1 MSSQI
6 TKENLLNFTH
16 QLHCKL
22 RGAKGIKLTGLPALN
37 EIENILFFRFMEER
51 KEIRDIPN
59 EIKFTKICEKYATDE
74 KIQEDNKIPTLSERN
89 CYKLWVDFYD
99 GTNQDC
105 ILIKYFGNQQVKK
118 YIKSN
123 VTRVSAFIEKPEAC
137 QTIQILFNMVYNKF
151 KNITFDSNFYDM
163 FGSAHE
169 EFKTNEH
176 GNSGKHTGQH
186 FTPMDIKKLVVE
198 ELNIKST
205 EIYYEPCAGTGG
217 FIHTVDKYV
226 RENEGEKAS
235 KKFKNNIY
243 ANECNPE
250 MIKPL
255 MINMLL
261 HNIPVEKIQ
270 EADSLGYNNIL
281 ETQNKMDVIGTNY
294 PFGMS
299 NDINLNDYGSDGKKY
314 WNCLIRGNKVIKN
327 STGQFILHIYNSLNS
342 TGRAGFVSD
351 RGILNNG
358 DEKSWEADI
367 RKFIITNT
375 NVYKSWLLPSGV
387 FPYTSFAT
395 CVIFFKKG
403 EETKE
408 VKFYEGKFKDMKNK
422 KELYIEK
429 EPLKIFTIDELIV
442 NKYSFKLEEKKE
454 EIKKGW
460 VKLGEV
466 INLLKKSKHKASE
479 GLDEGLYNFYTS
491 SNKIKKS
498 NINEFNDNCIIIG
511 SGGNGSLFIDKN
523 FCCSADNFIITS
535 KKNIMIE
542 YLYYYLK
549 INFSKFY
556 ELFKGNGLKHLSQN
570 DLLNFEIPLLSIKHQ
585 EYIVKLL
592 NKEFELYDI
601 NQLSKVTNTIPIFD
615 LLINQQYDLFLDA
628 LYLIYRKKEI
638 EILQTIYKKIN
649 TETLKTQIEKD
660 NKVIMNINKE
670 FKFTNQLTYIEY
682 GEMLQTQ
689 IELITTL
696 IKNQEFLKNDNE
708 LIINKNEEQFELTE
722 DLIENCIDNWND
734 YELKNGEILLS
745 VNIKK
750 INDLWKKDENNYIS
764 KKYENIENKEKYLK
778 IKKDL
783 IELKILEPPK
793 IYYDKE
799 KELIIFE
806 RGRNCFSIFR
816 DFGCEEIIIIT
827 NKNTKKKLK
836 KL

>member
-793 IYYDKE
+793 IYYDKK